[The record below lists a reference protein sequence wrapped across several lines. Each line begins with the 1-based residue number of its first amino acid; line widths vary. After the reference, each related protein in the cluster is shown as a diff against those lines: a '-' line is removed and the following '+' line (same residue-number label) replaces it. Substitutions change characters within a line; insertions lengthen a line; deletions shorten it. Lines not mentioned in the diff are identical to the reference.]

1 MDLRDYIRI
10 LRNNWLSILLVTLLG
25 VALAATITVVT
36 KPSYTARTQI
46 FVAVN
51 SGDTA
56 SDILQGSS
64 FSEKRVTSYVSL
76 ATSPRVLQPVI
87 EDLGLDETVTTLAS
101 RVEATAPPQTVLID
115 LSATAEDPARS
126 AQIANAVA
134 DSLIST
140 VYEVEDPEG
149 SSDPLVDLSV
159 VEEASVPLSPS
170 SPRVALNLVL
180 GFVVG
185 AALGV
190 AFALLRTLLDSRIR
204 NQEDVERVTDAP
216 VLGAFADHKS
226 AEEEPLISLE
236 DTFDPR
242 AENYRQLR
250 THLKFTNVDG
260 GTQSVVV
267 TSSIPGEGKTTT
279 SCNLGIMMA
288 ESGSRVLLIDAD
300 LRRPRVAKTLGL
312 EGAVGLTTIL
322 SGQID
327 LDDAIQTWGPDGELD
342 VITSGEIPPNP
353 SELLGSDAMRR
364 LLRQLEGRYDVV
376 LLDAPPLQ
384 PVTDPSVLA
393 AMTSGVML
401 VNRVDGFVHRDQLQG
416 GLDSLASVDARLL
429 GLVLTRVPQ
438 KRGSYYAYQYAYESD
453 AIEPTSTRRSHSS
466 RSQSGRS
473 SSNGSGRSGSGS
485 RGQSSEKA
493 LTGMRF
499 R

>member
-10 LRNNWLSILLVTLLG
+10 LRNNWLAIVLVTLLG
-25 VALAATITVVT
+25 VAVAAGATALT

-51 SGDTA
+51 SGDSA

-64 FSEKRVTSYVSL
+64 FSEKRVTSYVTL

-87 EDLGLDETVTTLAS
+87 DDLGLDVSVQSLAET
-101 RVEATAPPQTVLID
+101 VEATAPPQTVLLN
-115 LSATAEDPARS
+115 LSTTHQDPARS
-126 AQIANAVA
+126 AEIANAVA

-140 VYEVEDPEG
+140 VYEVESTEG
-149 SSDPLVDLSV
+149 EGNPLVDLSV
-159 VEEASVPLSPS
+159 VEDASVPLSPS
-170 SPRVALNLVL
+170 SPRVALNLAL

-204 NQEDVERVTDAP
+204 SREDVERITDAP

-226 AEEEPLISLE
+226 AEDEPLISI
-236 DTFDPR
+236 DDQFDPR
-242 AENYRQLR
+242 AESYRQLR

-279 SCNLGIMMA
+279 SCNLGIMLA
-288 ESGSRVLLIDAD
+288 ESGSRVVVIDAD
-300 LRRPRVAKTLGL
+300 LRRPRVAKTLGM
-312 EGAVGLTTIL
+312 EGAVGLSTIL

-327 LDDAIQTWGPDGELD
+327 LEDAIQSWGPDGELD

-353 SELLGSDAMRR
+353 SELLGSEAMRR

-401 VNRVDGFVHRDQLQG
+401 VNRVDGYVHREQLQG
-416 GLDSLASVDARLL
+416 GLDSLTSVDARLL

-438 KRGSYYAYQYAYESD
+438 KRGTYYAYQYAYEAD
-453 AIEPTSTRRSHSS
+453 TVEPTSARRSNGGGHSS
-466 RSQSGRS
+466 GRGKP
-473 SSNGSGRSGSGS
+473 SN
-485 RGQSSEKA
+485 QKA
-493 LTGMRF
+493 LMGMRF

>member
-10 LRNNWLSILLVTLLG
+10 LRNNWLSILLLTLLG
-25 VALAATITVVT
+25 VAVAAGATALT
-36 KPSYTARTQI
+36 KPTYTARTQI

-76 ATSPRVLQPVI
+76 ATSPRVLAPVI
-87 EDLGLDETVTTLAS
+87 EDLGLDLTVQGLAATI
-101 RVEATAPPQTVLID
+101 EATAPPQTVLIN
-115 LSATAEDPARS
+115 LSASHEDPAQS
-126 AQIANAVA
+126 AEIANAVA
-134 DSLIST
+134 ESLIAT

-149 SSDPLVDLSV
+149 SNDPLVDLSV
-159 VEEASVPLSPS
+159 VEQASVPLTPS

-180 GFVVG
+180 GLVVG

-190 AFALLRTLLDSRIR
+190 AFALLRTLLDSRVR
-204 NQEDVERVTDAP
+204 NREDVERITDAP
-216 VLGAFADHKS
+216 ILGAFADHKS
-226 AEEEPLISLE
+226 AEEEPIISL
-236 DTFDPR
+236 DDQFDPR

-250 THLKFTNVDG
+250 THLKFTNMDG

-279 SCNLGIMMA
+279 SCNLGVMMA
-288 ESGSRVLLIDAD
+288 ESGSRVVIIDAD

-312 EGAVGLTTIL
+312 EGAVGLSTIL

-327 LDDAIQTWGPDGELD
+327 LEDAIQSWGPDGELD

-353 SELLGSDAMRR
+353 SELLGSEAMRR

-384 PVTDPSVLA
+384 PVTDPTVLA
-393 AMTSGVML
+393 SMASGVML
-401 VNRVDGFVHRDQLQG
+401 VTRVDGYVHREQLQG
-416 GLDSLASVDARLL
+416 GLDSLASVDARVL

-438 KRGSYYAYQYAYESD
+438 KRGTYYAYQYAYESD
-453 AIEPTSTRRSHSS
+453 VVEPTSARRS
-466 RSQSGRS
+466 QGGRS
-473 SSNGSGRSGSGS
+473 SGAGGASTRG
-485 RGQSSEKA
+485 RGQSNQKA

>member
-1 MDLRDYIRI
+1 MTGTHTKGRDLDLRDYIRI

-25 VALAATITVVT
+25 VAVAAGATALT

-64 FSEKRVTSYVSL
+64 FSEKRVTSYVTL

-87 EDLGLDETVTTLAS
+87 DDLGLDTSVQGLAET
-101 RVEATAPPQTVLID
+101 VEATAPPQTVLIN
-115 LSATAEDPARS
+115 LSTTNQDPARS
-126 AQIANAVA
+126 AEIANAVA
-134 DSLIST
+134 ESLIST
-140 VYEVEDPEG
+140 VYEVESPEG
-149 SSDPLVDLSV
+149 SSNPLVDLSV

-204 NQEDVERVTDAP
+204 SREDVERITDAA
-216 VLGAFADHKS
+216 VLGAFADHKA
-226 AEEEPLISLE
+226 AEDEPIISV
-236 DTFDPR
+236 DDQFDPR

-279 SCNLGIMMA
+279 ACNLGIMLA
-288 ESGSRVLLIDAD
+288 ESGSRVVIIDAD

-312 EGAVGLTTIL
+312 EGAVGLSTIL

-327 LDDAIQTWGPDGELD
+327 LEDAIQTWGPDGELD

-353 SELLGSDAMRR
+353 SELLGAEAMRR

-376 LLDAPPLQ
+376 LLDVPPLQ

-393 AMTSGVML
+393 AMTSGVLL
-401 VNRVDGFVHRDQLQG
+401 VNRVDGYVHREQLQG

-438 KRGSYYAYQYAYESD
+438 KRGTYYAYQYAYEAD
-453 AIEPTSTRRSHSS
+453 TVEPTSARRSNG
-466 RSQSGRS
+466 GRPA
-473 SSNGSGRSGSGS
+473 GK
-485 RGQSSEKA
+485 GQSSSQKA

>member
-10 LRNNWLSILLVTLLG
+10 LRNNWLAILLVTLLG
-25 VALAATITVVT
+25 VAVAAGATALT

-51 SGDTA
+51 SGDSA

-64 FSEKRVTSYVSL
+64 FSEKRVTSYVTL

-87 EDLGLDETVTTLAS
+87 EDLGLDTTVQGLAET
-101 RVEATAPPQTVLID
+101 VEATAPPQTVLIN
-115 LSATAEDPARS
+115 LSTTHEDPARS
-126 AQIANAVA
+126 AEIANAVA
-134 DSLIST
+134 ESLIAT
-140 VYEVEDPEG
+140 VYEVESPEG
-149 SSDPLVDLSV
+149 SGNPLVDLSV

-204 NQEDVERVTDAP
+204 GREDVERITDAP
-216 VLGAFADHKS
+216 VLGALADHKA
-226 AEEEPLISLE
+226 AEEEPLIALE
-236 DTFDPR
+236 DQFDPR
-242 AENYRQLR
+242 AESYRQLR

-279 SCNLGIMMA
+279 ACNLGIMLA
-288 ESGSRVLLIDAD
+288 ESGSRVVVIDAD

-312 EGAVGLTTIL
+312 EGAVGLSTIL

-327 LDDAIQTWGPDGELD
+327 LEDAIQTWGPDGELD

-353 SELLGSDAMRR
+353 SELLGSEAMRR

-393 AMTSGVML
+393 AMTSGVLL
-401 VNRVDGFVHRDQLQG
+401 VNRVDGHVHREQLRG
-416 GLDSLASVDARLL
+416 GLDGLASVDARVL

-438 KRGSYYAYQYAYESD
+438 KRGSYYAYQYAYEAD
-453 AIEPTSTRRSHSS
+453 AVEPTSARRSNGGG
-466 RSQSGRS
+466 RSSGRS
-473 SSNGSGRSGSGS
+473 QPSH
-485 RGQSSEKA
+485 QKA

>member
-10 LRNNWLSILLVTLLG
+10 LRNNWLSILLITLLG
-25 VALAATITVVT
+25 VAVAAGATALT
-36 KPSYTARTQI
+36 KPTYTARTQI

-51 SGDTA
+51 SGETA
-56 SDILQGSS
+56 TDILQGSS
-64 FSEKRVTSYVSL
+64 FSEKRVTSYVTL
-76 ATSPRVLQPVI
+76 ATSPRVLQPVVD
-87 EDLGLDETVTTLAS
+87 ELGLDTSAAGLAAA
-101 RVEATAPPQTVLID
+101 VEATAPPQTVLIN
-115 LSATAEDPARS
+115 LTASDQDPAQAAR
-126 AQIANAVA
+126 IANAVA
-134 DSLIST
+134 ESLITT

-149 SSDPLVDLSV
+149 GNDPIVDLSV
-159 VEEASVPLSPS
+159 VEAAAVPLSPS

-180 GFVVG
+180 GLVVG

-190 AFALLRTLLDSRIR
+190 AFALLRSLLDSRIR
-204 NQEDVERVTDAP
+204 SREDVERITDAP
-216 VLGAFADHKS
+216 VLGSFPDHKG
-226 AEEEPLISLE
+226 AEEEPLISL
-236 DTFDPR
+236 DDQFDPR

-279 SCNLGIMMA
+279 TCNLGIMLA
-288 ESGSRVLLIDAD
+288 ESGSRVLVIDAD

-312 EGAVGLTTIL
+312 EGAVGLSTIL
-322 SGQID
+322 SGQVD
-327 LDDAIQTWGPDGELD
+327 LEDAVQSWGPDGELD

-353 SELLGSDAMRR
+353 SELLGSEAMRR

-401 VNRVDGFVHRDQLQG
+401 VHRVDGYVHREQLQG
-416 GLDSLASVDARLL
+416 GLDSLASVEARLL
-429 GLVLTRVPQ
+429 GLVLTRVPSR
-438 KRGSYYAYQYAYESD
+438 RGAYYAYQYAYESD
-453 AIEPTSTRRSHSS
+453 PAQVATGRRSSGGGRPSSDGQPTSRRGAGE
-466 RSQSGRS
+466 Q
-473 SSNGSGRSGSGS
+473 
-485 RGQSSEKA
+485 KA
-493 LTGMRF
+493 LTGMRL

>member
-10 LRNNWLSILLVTLLG
+10 LRNNWLAILLVTLLG
-25 VALAATITVVT
+25 VAVAAGATALT

-64 FSEKRVTSYVSL
+64 FSEKRVTSYVTL

-87 EDLGLDETVTTLAS
+87 EDLGLDTSVQGLAET
-101 RVEATAPPQTVLID
+101 VEATAPPQTVLIN
-115 LSATAEDPARS
+115 LSTTHEDPARS

-134 DSLIST
+134 ESLIAT
-140 VYEVEDPEG
+140 VYEVESPEG
-149 SSDPLVDLSV
+149 SSNPLVDLSV

-204 NQEDVERVTDAP
+204 NREDVERITDAP
-216 VLGAFADHKS
+216 VLGAFADHKA
-226 AEEEPLISLE
+226 AEDEPIIAL
-236 DTFDPR
+236 DDQFDPR
-242 AENYRQLR
+242 AESYRQLR

-279 SCNLGIMMA
+279 SCNLAIMMA
-288 ESGSRVLLIDAD
+288 ESGSRVIIIDAD

-312 EGAVGLTTIL
+312 EGAVGLSTIL

-327 LDDAIQTWGPDGELD
+327 LEDAIQSWGPDGELD

-353 SELLGSDAMRR
+353 SELLGSEAMRR

-393 AMTSGVML
+393 AMTSGVVL
-401 VNRVDGFVHRDQLQG
+401 VNRVDGYVHREQLQG
-416 GLDSLASVDARLL
+416 GLDSLASVDARVL

-438 KRGSYYAYQYAYESD
+438 KRGTYYAYQYAYEAD
-453 AIEPTSTRRSHSS
+453 TVEPTSARRANG
-466 RSQSGRS
+466 GRS
-473 SSNGSGRSGSGS
+473 SG
-485 RGQSSEKA
+485 RGQSSNQKA